1 MRALKE
7 LREKDKP
14 KGRRKKKAGVSE
26 RGPATLG
33 NLSKPSCIIKDP
45 PANYSYS
52 YCQAD
57 GGGVQRR
64 WREERIKPGALR
76 VPERSSSCV
85 SCIAG
90 LVSEWSFFKDG
101 LKITSVYSCRRRA
114 RHHTDRWRNIR
125 ADMQRK
131 HACTHTGERTHLS
144 VHKHTN
150 GNLRTTKCTF
160 CRLRCHLAKRSSTAG
175 WKRRSQRECV
185 LSGKWKKASL
195 AVFLVFF
202 FYFRGGLRE

>member
-1 MRALKE
+1 MMVTFVPPDSGPRLGDRPVTEGVYKNREYERLRETVRALKE

-90 LVSEWSFFKDG
+90 LVSE
-101 LKITSVYSCRRRA
+101 
-114 RHHTDRWRNIR
+114 
-125 ADMQRK
+125 
-131 HACTHTGERTHLS
+131 
-144 VHKHTN
+144 
-150 GNLRTTKCTF
+150 
-160 CRLRCHLAKRSSTAG
+160 
-175 WKRRSQRECV
+175 
-185 LSGKWKKASL
+185 
-195 AVFLVFF
+195 
-202 FYFRGGLRE
+202 